1 MSTVMHLGNFHK
13 KIVNHQKEFI
23 MRSMIYLLLLL
34 LCSCV
39 TKQSPE
45 SKEWTALYSIVRDS
59 LIVSDT
65 KDFKT
70 LSDSILH
77 SSDYFLKLYQN
88 SVLINNQ
95 IQSRILLAEILDKKG
110 TIINSIRITTDHPK
124 AKNEL
129 IRHSLYIIGEVKLY
143 PFNNVNELSN
153 LYKKFDELST
163 MLEKTNRIK

>member
-1 MSTVMHLGNFHK
+1 
-13 KIVNHQKEFI
+13 

-70 LSDSILH
+70 LSDSILQ

-88 SVLINNQ
+88 SVLLNNQ

-110 TIINSIRITTDHPK
+110 TIINSIRITTDYPSEKNK
-124 AKNEL
+124 A
-129 IRHSLYIIGEVKLY
+129 IRNSLYIIGEVKLF

-153 LYKKFDELST
+153 LYKKIDELSS
-163 MLEKTNRIK
+163 MLENRKNNIK